1 VQNVPLNL
9 SLTNISGEFVWSG
22 QLNSGNGEST
32 IDFPET
38 IENGSYLLHIESGKG
53 YYYKKTEPIEVI
65 LKADDTPVM
74 EVSQEKSYTLSGR
87 TLYVCD
93 ANAKLYTVL
102 GTEIPLDNGTVE
114 LKTGI
119 YMLVNGNEN
128 KKIII
133 K

>member
-1 VQNVPLNL
+1 VYSP
-9 SLTNISGEFVWSG
+9 
-22 QLNSGNGEST
+22 
-32 IDFPET
+32 
-38 IENGSYLLHIESGKG
+38 
-53 YYYKKTEPIEVI
+53 
-65 LKADDTPVM
+65 
-74 EVSQEKSYTLSGR
+74 YT
-87 TLYVCD
+87 
-93 ANAKLYTVL
+93 KLYTVL